1 MRVGFVYDDRFLLHH
16 LEGHPENKYRLKA
29 IMEGLSE
36 RELLSKVE
44 LIKPFKA
51 DAELIS
57 LNHDPQYIE
66 EVMMTSAT
74 GEGWLDP
81 DTYVNEYS
89 FEVASL
95 AVGGVVGA
103 AEALISGKL
112 DAAFCAVRPPGHH
125 AEYSKA
131 MGFCI
136 FNNVAV
142 AARYLLKKG
151 LERIFIVDFD
161 AHHGNGTQHS
171 FYTEAEV
178 FYFSTH
184 QYPFYP
190 GTGSAEE
197 RGVGDGFG
205 TTLNIPMPF
214 GAGDELY
221 KEAYGKTFISA
232 VEGYKPQI
240 LLVSAGYDLHKDDP
254 LTGLNVTDEGI
265 SFIVSKIVEEAK
277 KLDIPILFT
286 LEGGYNPGVLK
297 RNVPNTLEIMLSV

>member
-16 LEGHPENKYRLKA
+16 LEGHPENKYRLEA

-66 EVMMTSAT
+66 EVMMTSAA

-221 KEAYGKTFISA
+221 KEAYGETFISA
-232 VEGYKPQI
+232 VEGYRPQI

-265 SFIVSKIVEEAK
+265 TFIVSKIVEETK
-277 KLDIPILFT
+277 KLDIPVLFT
-286 LEGGYNPGVLK
+286 LEGGYNLGVLK
-297 RNVPNTLEIMLSV
+297 RNVPNTLEIMLSA